1 MNREKTRDAWSAADL
16 ASAAISSPRPFGKV
30 QKRKKER
37 KKGVLSAS
45 YFCVGEMP
53 NWKMSKND
61 GGLVSLL
68 HIAYRSMPRHEMRRT
83 RTRNSFVGSTVF
95 HHRRVLL
102 PLLQHQSKRI
112 ERRPRAIRN
121 YCPLSLDATAQI
133 VHRKLNDVSMPFII
147 IVAFREQKKKNKRE
161 TQMKDENISNDFI
174 LFSCCINLFE
184 LLRATCKSHTPVH
197 IPSFKMMTRENA
209 FKPMDSRTSSSLMF
223 VSLFPFLF
231 ISGLIGKVSKKSRD
245 T

>member
-1 MNREKTRDAWSAADL
+1 MERSR
-16 ASAAISSPRPFGKV
+16 SSQCGHQLSTSLWKGT
-30 QKRKKER
+30 KKKER

-147 IVAFREQKKKNKRE
+147 IVAFREQKTKGKR
-161 TQMKDENISNDFI
+161 
-174 LFSCCINLFE
+174 
-184 LLRATCKSHTPVH
+184 R
-197 IPSFKMMTRENA
+197 
-209 FKPMDSRTSSSLMF
+209 
-223 VSLFPFLF
+223 
-231 ISGLIGKVSKKSRD
+231 
-245 T
+245 

>member
-1 MNREKTRDAWSAADL
+1 
-16 ASAAISSPRPFGKV
+16 
-30 QKRKKER
+30 
-37 KKGVLSAS
+37 
-45 YFCVGEMP
+45 MP

-95 HHRRVLL
+95 HHRRVLPL
-102 PLLQHQSKRI
+102 LLQHQSKRI

-147 IVAFREQKKKNKRE
+147 IVAFREQKTKQKGNA
-161 TQMKDENISNDFI
+161 DE
-174 LFSCCINLFE
+174 
-184 LLRATCKSHTPVH
+184 R
-197 IPSFKMMTRENA
+197 
-209 FKPMDSRTSSSLMF
+209 
-223 VSLFPFLF
+223 
-231 ISGLIGKVSKKSRD
+231 
-245 T
+245 